1 MACRLLDAMPF
12 HEPMQT
18 YCSMDLLNKLY
29 ERIWYEPFIAY
40 VWHCQGCIE
49 VYCLFKLVKIDTCDG
64 LSPDQ
69 WRAITWTT
77 ADLLFIETFWTNSG
91 FTLLK
96 PSLLWFATFKKT
108 SLSGNHTARPLC
120 GDHTGLVGSLHRDQ
134 QCVSLGVSLNKF
146 YDVIEV
152 ISVLLVPC
160 AGNPQTSGF
169 PSQMVGSGDFLL
181 MFKLLNK
188 QLKCHRSQNFLF
200 SIFTLMWRHCNV
212 DPNIVWPVYDLYS
225 KIFRNILKV
234 QNWKKNH
241 CVQAGACVDL

>member
-1 MACRLLDAMPF
+1 MAGRLLDAMPF

-29 ERIWYEPFIAY
+29 ERIWYSLPMCDIAR
-40 VWHCQGCIE
+40 VALRSIAF
-49 VYCLFKLVKIDTCDG
+49 FKLVKIDTCDG

-134 QCVSLGVSLNKF
+134 QYVSLGVSLNKF

-169 PSQMVGSGDFLL
+169 PSQMVGSGDLLL

-188 QLKCHRSQNFLF
+188 QLQCHRSQNFLF

-234 QNWKKNH
+234 QNIKKNH

>member
-18 YCSMDLLNKLY
+18 YSSMDLLNKLY

-69 WRAITWTT
+69 WRAISWTT
-77 ADLLFIETFWTNSG
+77 ADLLFMETFWTNSG

-169 PSQMVGSGDFLL
+169 PSQMVGSGDSESFNNFFINIGPTLAKSIP
-181 MFKLLNK
+181 FIDKSPLNSMGDRILESLYL
-188 QLKCHRSQNFLF
+188 Q
-200 SIFTLMWRHCNV
+200 
-212 DPNIVWPVYDLYS
+212 PVT
-225 KIFRNILKV
+225 
-234 QNWKKNH
+234 
-241 CVQAGACVDL
+241 C

>member
-1 MACRLLDAMPF
+1 MVWAIHCLCVTLPGLHWGLLPF
-12 HEPMQT
+12 WIGQDWYMWWLVTWPVTGH
-18 YCSMDLLNKLY
+18 YLNHSWP
-29 ERIWYEPFIAY
+29 IVHWN
-40 VWHCQGCIE
+40 
-49 VYCLFKLVKIDTCDG
+49 
-64 LSPDQ
+64 
-69 WRAITWTT
+69 
-77 ADLLFIETFWTNSG
+77 FWTNSG

-96 PSLLWFATFKKT
+96 PSLLWFATFKNT

-120 GDHTGLVGSLHRDQ
+120 GDPTGLVGSLHRDQ

-146 YDVIEV
+146 YDVREV
-152 ISVLLVPC
+152 ISVLLAPC

-212 DPNIVWPVYDLYS
+212 DSNIVWPVYDLYS